1 MGRGKKPGESVKNR
15 AVKSN
20 KFSSQRTKKK
30 LKITKTKIGY
40 QQNKLQLQ
48 QHQELIW

>member
-20 KFSSQRTKKK
+20 KFSSQRTKKDK
-30 LKITKTKIGY
+30 NNN
-40 QQNKLQLQ
+40 NKNWLPAK
-48 QHQELIW
+48 